1 MAADETKTIE
11 ELKARANELGVQYA
25 DSIGVKKLAERIA
38 EKEKELAASTEET
51 ETEETETEET
61 ETEETETEDT
71 LYTAVFP
78 ILHNGKLYEADKPL
92 PKGLL
97 SEDEATALL
106 AKEVIK
112 HGNNQ

>member
-51 ETEETETEET
+51 KTEET
-61 ETEETETEDT
+61 
-71 LYTAVFP
+71 LYIAIFP
-78 ILHNGKLYEADKPL
+78 ILHNGKLYEANKPL

-97 SEDEATALL
+97 SEDEADALL